1 MQLEDVINKLKNYNN
16 LKVEI
21 KKLKLKV
28 DVLAEDITE
37 LPALACSEKIQSSN
51 TRKVVEDN
59 TLKLI
64 QEKNII
70 ENRIRKKE
78 YQIKEI
84 DTGLKELGYYER
96 KVLEMRYIYKS
107 SWRECEEQLGY
118 SERYLQKIRIKALKE
133 LKVFLEI

>member
-1 MQLEDVINKLKNYNN
+1 MQLEDVISKLKKYNN

-21 KKLKLKV
+21 KKLKIKV

-64 QEKNII
+64 QDKKII
-70 ENRIRKKE
+70 EHRIRNKE
-78 YQIKEI
+78 YELSII
-84 DTGLKELGYYER
+84 DTGLSELGYYER
-96 KVLEMRYIYKS
+96 KVLEMRYINKC
-107 SWRECEEQLGY
+107 SWRECEEELGY

-133 LKVFLEI
+133 LKVFLEV

>member
-1 MQLEDVINKLKNYNN
+1 MQLEDVISKLKNYNN

-21 KKLKLKV
+21 KKLKIKV

-64 QEKNII
+64 QEKKII
-70 ENRIRKKE
+70 EHRIRKKE
-78 YQIKEI
+78 YELNII
-84 DTGLKELGYYER
+84 DTGLSELGYYER
-96 KVLEMRYIYKS
+96 KVLEMRYINKC

-118 SERYLQKIRIKALKE
+118 SERYLQKIRIKALDE

>member
-1 MQLEDVINKLKNYNN
+1 MQLEDVISKLKKYNN

-21 KKLKLKV
+21 KKLKMKV

-64 QEKNII
+64 QDKKII
-70 ENRIRKKE
+70 EHRIRNKE
-78 YQIKEI
+78 YELNII
-84 DTGLKELGYYER
+84 DTGLSELGYYER
-96 KVLEMRYIYKS
+96 KVLEMRYINKC
-107 SWRECEEQLGY
+107 SWRECEEELGY

-133 LKVFLEI
+133 LKVFLEV

>member
-1 MQLEDVINKLKNYNN
+1 MQLEDVISKLKKYNN

-21 KKLKLKV
+21 KKLKMKV

-64 QEKNII
+64 QDKKII
-70 ENRIRKKE
+70 EHRIRNKE
-78 YQIKEI
+78 YELNII
-84 DTGLKELGYYER
+84 DTGLSELEYYER
-96 KVLEMRYIYKS
+96 KVLEMRYINKC
-107 SWRECEEQLGY
+107 SWRECEEELGY

-133 LKVFLEI
+133 LKVFLEV

>member
-1 MQLEDVINKLKNYNN
+1 MQLEDVISKLKNYNN

-21 KKLKLKV
+21 KKLKIKV

-64 QEKNII
+64 QEKKII
-70 ENRIRKKE
+70 EHRIRKKE
-78 YQIKEI
+78 YELNII
-84 DTGLKELGYYER
+84 DTGLSELGYYER
-96 KVLEMRYIYKS
+96 KVLEMRYINKC

-133 LKVFLEI
+133 LKVFLEV

>member
-1 MQLEDVINKLKNYNN
+1 MQLEDVISKLKNYNN

-21 KKLKLKV
+21 KKLKMKV

-64 QEKNII
+64 QEKKII
-70 ENRIRKKE
+70 EHRIRKKE
-78 YQIKEI
+78 YELSII
-84 DTGLKELGYYER
+84 DTGLKELGYYEK

-107 SWRECEEQLGY
+107 SWRECEEKLGY

-133 LKVFLEI
+133 LKVFLEV

>member
-1 MQLEDVINKLKNYNN
+1 MQLEDVIRKLKNYNN

-21 KKLKLKV
+21 KKLKMKV

-64 QEKNII
+64 QDKKII
-70 ENRIRKKE
+70 EHRIRNKE
-78 YQIKEI
+78 YELNII
-84 DTGLKELGYYER
+84 DTGLSELGYYER
-96 KVLEMRYIYKS
+96 KVLEMRYINKC
-107 SWRECEEQLGY
+107 SWRECEEELGY
-118 SERYLQKIRIKALKE
+118 SERYLQKIRIKALEE